1 MGTTKNKVICQNK
14 RAHYD
19 YFIED
24 VYECGIVL
32 SGTEIKSVRL
42 GKASVNESFCY
53 IKDGEVYIDNMH
65 ISKYEQGNIFN
76 KEPLRPKKLLM
87 HKREIMKLHG
97 LVAQKGMSL
106 IPLSLYFKNSRVK
119 VELGLCRGKKLY
131 DKRQAAA
138 ERDAKRQIDRAMK
151 ERY

>member
-42 GKASVNESFCY
+42 GKVSVNESFCY

-65 ISKYEQGNIFN
+65 ISKYEQGNIYN
-76 KEPLRPKKLLM
+76 HDPDRKRKLLL
-87 HKREIMKLHG
+87 HKSEILKISHAVNRDG
-97 LVAQKGMSL
+97 YTL
-106 IPLSLYFKNSRVK
+106 IPLDVHLANGFAK
-119 VELGLCRGKKLY
+119 VNIAIAKGKKLY
-131 DKRQAAA
+131 DKRESIK
-138 ERDAKRQIDRAMK
+138 ERDISRSYDD
-151 ERY
+151 

>member
-65 ISKYEQGNIFN
+65 ISKYEQGNIHN
-76 KEPLRPKKLLM
+76 HDPDRKRKLLL
-87 HKREIMKLHG
+87 HKSEILKISHAVNRDG
-97 LVAQKGMSL
+97 YTL
-106 IPLSLYFKNSRVK
+106 IPLDVHLANGFAK
-119 VELGLCRGKKLY
+119 VNIAIAKGKKLY
-131 DKRQAAA
+131 DKRESIK
-138 ERDAKRQIDRAMK
+138 ERDISRSYYD
-151 ERY
+151 

>member
-32 SGTEIKSVRL
+32 SGTEIKSIRL
-42 GKASVNESFCY
+42 GKVSVNESFCY

-65 ISKYEQGNIFN
+65 ISKYEQGNIYN
-76 KEPLRPKKLLM
+76 HDPDRKRKLLL
-87 HKREIMKLHG
+87 HKSEILKISHAVNRDG
-97 LVAQKGMSL
+97 YTL
-106 IPLSLYFKNSRVK
+106 IPLDVHLANGFAK
-119 VELGLCRGKKLY
+119 VNIAIAKGKKLY
-131 DKRQAAA
+131 DKRESIK
-138 ERDAKRQIDRAMK
+138 ERDISRSYDD
-151 ERY
+151 

>member
-42 GKASVNESFCY
+42 GKVSVNESFCY

-65 ISKYEQGNIFN
+65 ISQKNLEDCGCQMHHQAYEQTA
-76 KEPLRPKKLLM
+76 K
-87 HKREIMKLHG
+87 
-97 LVAQKGMSL
+97 ASY
-106 IPLSLYFKNSRVK
+106 LSIHL
-119 VELGLCRGKKLY
+119 
-131 DKRQAAA
+131 
-138 ERDAKRQIDRAMK
+138 
-151 ERY
+151 

>member
-65 ISKYEQGNIFN
+65 ISKYEQGNIYN
-76 KEPLRPKKLLM
+76 HDPDRKRKLLL
-87 HKREIMKLHG
+87 HKSEILK
-97 LVAQKGMSL
+97 MSHAVNRDGYTL
-106 IPLSLYFKNSRVK
+106 IPLDVHLANGFAK
-119 VELGLCRGKKLY
+119 VNIAIAKGKKLY
-131 DKRQAAA
+131 DKRESIK
-138 ERDAKRQIDRAMK
+138 ERDISRSYDD
-151 ERY
+151 

>member
-65 ISKYEQGNIFN
+65 ISKYEQGNIYN
-76 KEPLRPKKLLM
+76 HDPDRKRKLLL
-87 HKREIMKLHG
+87 HKSEILK
-97 LVAQKGMSL
+97 MSHAVNRDGYTL
-106 IPLSLYFKNSRVK
+106 IPLDVHLANGFAK
-119 VELGLCRGKKLY
+119 VNVGIAKGKKLY
-131 DKRQAAA
+131 DKRESIK
-138 ERDAKRQIDRAMK
+138 ERDIKRNLDD
-151 ERY
+151 

>member
-65 ISKYEQGNIFN
+65 ISKYEQGNIYN
-76 KEPLRPKKLLM
+76 HDPDRKRKLLL
-87 HKREIMKLHG
+87 HKSEILKISHAVNRDG
-97 LVAQKGMSL
+97 YTL
-106 IPLSLYFKNSRVK
+106 IPLDVHLANGFAK
-119 VELGLCRGKKLY
+119 VNIALAKGKKLY
-131 DKRQAAA
+131 DKRESIK
-138 ERDAKRQIDRAMK
+138 ERDISRSYDD
-151 ERY
+151 

>member
-42 GKASVNESFCY
+42 GKASANESFCY

-65 ISKYEQGNIFN
+65 ISKYEQGNIYN
-76 KEPLRPKKLLM
+76 HDPDRKRKLLL
-87 HKREIMKLHG
+87 HKSEILKISHAVNRDG
-97 LVAQKGMSL
+97 YTL
-106 IPLSLYFKNSRVK
+106 IPLDVHLANGFAK
-119 VELGLCRGKKLY
+119 VNIAIAKGKKLY
-131 DKRQAAA
+131 DKRESIK
-138 ERDAKRQIDRAMK
+138 ERDISRSYDD
-151 ERY
+151 

>member
-65 ISKYEQGNIFN
+65 ISKYEQGNIYN
-76 KEPLRPKKLLM
+76 HDPDRKRKLLL
-87 HKREIMKLHG
+87 HKSEILKISHAVNRDG
-97 LVAQKGMSL
+97 YTL
-106 IPLSLYFKNSRVK
+106 IPLNVHLANGFAK
-119 VELGLCRGKKLY
+119 VNIAIAKGKKLY
-131 DKRQAAA
+131 DKRESIK
-138 ERDAKRQIDRAMK
+138 ERDISRSYDD
-151 ERY
+151 

>member
-42 GKASVNESFCY
+42 GKSSVNESFCY

-65 ISKYEQGNIFN
+65 ISKYEQGNIYN
-76 KEPLRPKKLLM
+76 HDPDRKRKLLL
-87 HKREIMKLHG
+87 HKSEILKISHAVNRDG
-97 LVAQKGMSL
+97 YTL
-106 IPLSLYFKNSRVK
+106 IPLDVHLANGFAK
-119 VELGLCRGKKLY
+119 VNIAIAKGKKLY
-131 DKRQAAA
+131 DKRESIK
-138 ERDAKRQIDRAMK
+138 ERDISRSYDD
-151 ERY
+151 

>member
-14 RAHYD
+14 RTHYD

-42 GKASVNESFCY
+42 GKVSVNESFCY

-65 ISKYEQGNIFN
+65 ISKYEQGNIYN
-76 KEPLRPKKLLM
+76 HDPDRKRKLLL
-87 HKREIMKLHG
+87 HKSEILKISHAVNRDG
-97 LVAQKGMSL
+97 YTL
-106 IPLSLYFKNSRVK
+106 IPLDVHLANGFAK
-119 VELGLCRGKKLY
+119 VNIAIAKGKKLY
-131 DKRQAAA
+131 DKRESIK
-138 ERDAKRQIDRAMK
+138 ERDISRSYDD
-151 ERY
+151 

>member
-32 SGTEIKSVRL
+32 SGTEIKSLRL

-65 ISKYEQGNIFN
+65 ISKYEQGNIYN
-76 KEPLRPKKLLM
+76 HDPDRKRKLLL
-87 HKREIMKLHG
+87 HKSEILKISHAVNRDG
-97 LVAQKGMSL
+97 YTL
-106 IPLSLYFKNSRVK
+106 IPLDVHLANGFAK
-119 VELGLCRGKKLY
+119 VNIAIAKGKKLY
-131 DKRQAAA
+131 DKRESIK
-138 ERDAKRQIDRAMK
+138 ERDISRSYDD
-151 ERY
+151 

>member
-53 IKDGEVYIDNMH
+53 IKDGEVYMDNMH
-65 ISKYEQGNIFN
+65 VSKCEEGNIYN
-76 KEPLRPKKLLM
+76 HDPDRKRKLLL
-87 HKREIMKLHG
+87 HKSEILKISHAVNRDG
-97 LVAQKGMSL
+97 YTL
-106 IPLSLYFKNSRVK
+106 IPLDVHLANGFAK
-119 VELGLCRGKKLY
+119 VNIAIAKGKKLY
-131 DKRQAAA
+131 DKRESIK
-138 ERDAKRQIDRAMK
+138 ERDISRSYDD
-151 ERY
+151 

>member
-42 GKASVNESFCY
+42 GKVSVNESFCY

-65 ISKYEQGNIFN
+65 ISKYEQGNIYN
-76 KEPLRPKKLLM
+76 HDPDRKRKLLL
-87 HKREIMKLHG
+87 HKSEILKISHAVNRDG
-97 LVAQKGMSL
+97 YTL
-106 IPLSLYFKNSRVK
+106 IPLDVHLANGFAKVNIAIVK
-119 VELGLCRGKKLY
+119 GKKLY
-131 DKRQAAA
+131 DKRESIK
-138 ERDAKRQIDRAMK
+138 ERDISRSYDD
-151 ERY
+151 

>member
-42 GKASVNESFCY
+42 GKTSVNESFCY

-65 ISKYEQGNIFN
+65 ISKYEQGNIYN
-76 KEPLRPKKLLM
+76 HDPDRKRKLLL
-87 HKREIMKLHG
+87 HKSEILKISHAVNRDG
-97 LVAQKGMSL
+97 YTL
-106 IPLSLYFKNSRVK
+106 IPLDVHLANGFAK
-119 VELGLCRGKKLY
+119 VNIAIAKGKKLY
-131 DKRQAAA
+131 DKRESIK
-138 ERDAKRQIDRAMK
+138 ERDISRSYDD
-151 ERY
+151 

>member
-42 GKASVNESFCY
+42 GKVSVNESFCY

-65 ISKYEQGNIFN
+65 ISKYEQGNIYN
-76 KEPLRPKKLLM
+76 HDPDRKRKLLL
-87 HKREIMKLHG
+87 HKSEILKISHAVNRDG
-97 LVAQKGMSL
+97 YTL
-106 IPLSLYFKNSRVK
+106 IPLDVHLTNGFAK
-119 VELGLCRGKKLY
+119 VNIAIAKGKKLY
-131 DKRQAAA
+131 DKRESIK
-138 ERDAKRQIDRAMK
+138 ERDISRSYDD
-151 ERY
+151 

>member
-65 ISKYEQGNIFN
+65 ISKYEQGNIYN
-76 KEPLRPKKLLM
+76 HDPDRKRKLLL
-87 HKREIMKLHG
+87 HKSEILKISHAVNSDG
-97 LVAQKGMSL
+97 YTL
-106 IPLSLYFKNSRVK
+106 IPLDVHLANGFAK
-119 VELGLCRGKKLY
+119 VNIAIAKGKKLY
-131 DKRQAAA
+131 DKRESIK
-138 ERDAKRQIDRAMK
+138 ERDISRSYDD
-151 ERY
+151 

>member
-42 GKASVNESFCY
+42 GKASVNDSFCY

-65 ISKYEQGNIFN
+65 ISKYEQGNIYN
-76 KEPLRPKKLLM
+76 HDPDRKRKLLL
-87 HKREIMKLHG
+87 HKSEILKISHAVNRDG
-97 LVAQKGMSL
+97 YTL
-106 IPLSLYFKNSRVK
+106 IPLDVHLANGFAK
-119 VELGLCRGKKLY
+119 VNIAIAKGKKLY
-131 DKRQAAA
+131 DKRESIK
-138 ERDAKRQIDRAMK
+138 ERDISRSYDD
-151 ERY
+151 

>member
-65 ISKYEQGNIFN
+65 ISKYEQGNIYN
-76 KEPLRPKKLLM
+76 HDPDRKRKLLL
-87 HKREIMKLHG
+87 HKSEILKISHAVNRDG
-97 LVAQKGMSL
+97 YTL
-106 IPLSLYFKNSRVK
+106 IPLDVHLANGFAK
-119 VELGLCRGKKLY
+119 VNIAIAKGKKLY
-131 DKRQAAA
+131 DKRESIK
-138 ERDAKRQIDRAMK
+138 ERDISRSYDD
-151 ERY
+151 

>member
-42 GKASVNESFCY
+42 GKVSVNESFCY

-65 ISKYEQGNIFN
+65 ISKYEQGNIYN
-76 KEPLRPKKLLM
+76 HDPDRKRKLLL
-87 HKREIMKLHG
+87 HKFEILKISHAVNRDG
-97 LVAQKGMSL
+97 YTL
-106 IPLSLYFKNSRVK
+106 IPLDVHLANGFAK
-119 VELGLCRGKKLY
+119 VNIAIAKGKKLY
-131 DKRQAAA
+131 DKRESIK
-138 ERDAKRQIDRAMK
+138 ERDISRSYDD
-151 ERY
+151 

>member
-65 ISKYEQGNIFN
+65 ISKYEQGNIYN
-76 KEPLRPKKLLM
+76 HDPDRKRKLLL
-87 HKREIMKLHG
+87 HKSEILKISHAVNRDG
-97 LVAQKGMSL
+97 YTL
-106 IPLSLYFKNSRVK
+106 IPLDVHLANGFAK
-119 VELGLCRGKKLY
+119 VNIAIAKGKKIY
-131 DKRQAAA
+131 DKRESIK
-138 ERDAKRQIDRAMK
+138 ERDISRSYDD
-151 ERY
+151 

>member
-42 GKASVNESFCY
+42 GQVSVNESFCY

-65 ISKYEQGNIFN
+65 ISKYEQGNIYN
-76 KEPLRPKKLLM
+76 HDPDRKRKLLL
-87 HKREIMKLHG
+87 HKSEILKISHAVNRDG
-97 LVAQKGMSL
+97 YTL
-106 IPLSLYFKNSRVK
+106 IPLDVHLANGFAK
-119 VELGLCRGKKLY
+119 VNIAIAKGKKLY
-131 DKRQAAA
+131 DKRESIK
-138 ERDAKRQIDRAMK
+138 ERDISRSYDD
-151 ERY
+151 